1 MTDGE
6 ELEIMKFKK
15 TVMAAAVMFLLVGG
29 VLLPGLFGDS
39 SGAPLVGP
47 DLSTFEYEE
56 VEFIR
61 TSTDDLL
68 GESSAGGT
76 DGFQT

>member
-1 MTDGE
+1 MTDDE
-6 ELEIMKFKK
+6 ELEIMKFSKP
-15 TVMAAAVMFLLVGG
+15 VVAVDVTFLLVG
-29 VLLPGLFGDS
+29 VVMLPGLLGDS
-39 SGAPLVGP
+39 LGAPLVGP
-47 DLSTFEYEE
+47 DLTTFEYEE